1 MIWNIAECAD
11 TTYVGIGPDSRAAR
25 DLGKPLGAAE
35 NLSVELRVCAAR
47 ANVAPNIAKSAPEA
61 RLNLADTEYLT
72 L

>member
-1 MIWNIAECAD
+1 MIWNIARMRRYD
-11 TTYVGIGPDSRAAR
+11 LRRSRPDSRAAR